1 MERHGTSHRFVTARH
16 CLMIIA
22 VFLLALPRPGT
33 AQPQNGDRDKPL
45 ENSDLVAMKR
55 AGIGEGVILAAIQHA
70 PGERLDGGAEALQA
84 LRSAGLGESVL
95 SAVTG
100 RVGSRSAPA
109 SAGSP
114 VIHAK
119 TAAEVKLFFTEK
131 PDGAFREL
139 GRVSAGKY
147 GTLGRSRKRE
157 QIDDELKTKALGLG
171 GDAVINITEDFAS
184 VSGVVIAFQDK

>member
-1 MERHGTSHRFVTARH
+1 M
-16 CLMIIA
+16 
-22 VFLLALPRPGT
+22 
-33 AQPQNGDRDKPL
+33 
-45 ENSDLVAMKR
+45 
-55 AGIGEGVILAAIQHA
+55 
-70 PGERLDGGAEALQA
+70 
-84 LRSAGLGESVL
+84 L

-119 TAAEVKLFFTEK
+119 TAADVKLFFTEK